1 MTTQQME
8 KITEYRQAGYT
19 QGQIA
24 EMTGLSISSIKSF
37 LRRHAAVSSDDVCPV
52 CGKAIR
58 SKPHHKAKR
67 FCSDHCRLRWWNSHP
82 EQVNRTRHSQVCAQ
96 CGVTFE
102 THIASQRFCSRS
114 CASAARRK
122 KADDV

>member
-37 LRRHAAVSSDDVCPV
+37 LRRHAAVLSDDVCPV
-52 CGKAIR
+52 CGKPIR
-58 SKPHHKAKR
+58 RKPHRKTKR
-67 FCSDHCRLRWWNSHP
+67 FCSDSCRLRWWNSHP

-102 THIASQRFCSRS
+102 THIATQRFCSRS

-122 KADDV
+122 KANDV